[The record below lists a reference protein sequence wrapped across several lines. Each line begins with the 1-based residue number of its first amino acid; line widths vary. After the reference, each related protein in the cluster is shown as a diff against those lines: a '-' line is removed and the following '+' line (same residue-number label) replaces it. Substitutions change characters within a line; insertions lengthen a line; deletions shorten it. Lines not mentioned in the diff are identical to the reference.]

1 LSDRDLRTHVL
12 MYHDVVDDEAAAS
25 GFSGPGADRYKL
37 PFALFVAHLDRIAQA
52 VGAPPDVAD
61 DLRAGR
67 RGNPS
72 WSLTFDDGGRS
83 AFEVGEELTRRGWRA
98 HFFITTAMTGA
109 QGFLDAAAIKE
120 LRGMGHVIGS
130 HSTSHPASMSEL
142 TDAELVTEWE
152 TSVATL
158 SDLLGEEVDTA
169 SVPGGFYTRRVAQ
182 AASKAAVRTLF
193 TSEPVRKPRRVDDC
207 LVVGRLSI
215 RRSTTADEAAR
226 AAAGRPGPWVRQYA
240 GWNVRKPIKTV
251 FRDGYERA
259 RREILA
265 RRT

>member
-1 LSDRDLRTHVL
+1 
-12 MYHDVVDDEAAAS
+12 MYHDVVDDDASAS
-25 GFSGPGADRYKL
+25 GFSGPGAGRYKL

-61 DLRAGR
+61 DLRAGG

-83 AFEVGEELTRRGWRA
+83 ASEVGRELTRRGWRA
-98 HFFITTAMTGA
+98 HFFITTAMTGE
-109 QGFLDAAAIKE
+109 QGFLDTTAIKE

-130 HSTSHPASMSEL
+130 HSTSHPASISEL
-142 TDAELVTEWE
+142 TDAELMNEWE
-152 TSVATL
+152 SSVATL

-169 SVPGGFYTRRVAQ
+169 SIPGGFYTPRVAV

-193 TSEPVRKPRRVDDC
+193 TSEPVRKPRRIGDC
-207 LVVGRLSI
+207 LVLGRFSI
-215 RRSTTADEAAR
+215 RRHTTADEAAR
-226 AAAGRPGPWVRQYA
+226 AAAGGQGPWLRQYA

-251 FRDGYERA
+251 FRPGYERA